1 MLIYRYKQRLKEAQ
15 HNEQEEREAKTWGQE
30 GYEVEK
36 KQETPQEEAKTLEDK
51 TVPELKEL
59 AKVQGI
65 DGYSNMKKEALIEAI
80 KEGD

>member
-15 HNEQEEREAKTWGQE
+15 NNEQEEREAKTWGQE
-30 GYEVEK
+30 GHEVET
-36 KQETPQEEAKTLEDK
+36 KQETPQEEEKTLEDK